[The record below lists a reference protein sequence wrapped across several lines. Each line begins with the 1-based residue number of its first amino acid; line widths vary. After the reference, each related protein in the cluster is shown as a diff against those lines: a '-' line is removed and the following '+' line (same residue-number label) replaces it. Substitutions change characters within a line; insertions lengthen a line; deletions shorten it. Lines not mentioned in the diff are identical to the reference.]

1 MKNLKTLIFT
11 IILLSI
17 ISCVQT
23 DDFDIPKIE
32 NEMPNIVST
41 TSIKALK
48 SALDQ
53 SGEKMYTFKEN
64 ESSIIEGFV
73 ISSDEAGNFY
83 KALII
88 QDNFE
93 NPTIGIEIMIDQ
105 KALFTKYNFGRKI
118 FIKLAGLSIFNER
131 GKYKLGYLLKNNME
145 EIPSSKVND
154 FIIRS
159 TETMEILPLKVE
171 IDDFSDQL
179 IGTYVQIENI
189 QFKKDEIGRT
199 YAGEP
204 FDEFNGERIIEQC
217 SSQWNAILS
226 TSTYSDFK
234 SNLISD
240 KNGTINAVLTK
251 DFYGEKFVLLLN
263 DPSGIELLNTKR
275 CDPEYLTCEGNLE
288 SDQNIIF
295 YEDFDHMKNTKD
307 LKEMGWLNHNVNFGN
322 GKFKKRS
329 KNGNVYMQISAY
341 NSEEYFMEV
350 WLITPKINLDKSS
363 DEILTF
369 KTRSSFETGTILTA
383 WVSNNFDENI
393 QNATWIQLDVGISKG
408 SKGSENTD
416 FISSGKV
423 SLDCLQGN
431 VHIAFKYQGSDPNKT
446 TTYDIDHVLVVGN

>member
-11 IILLSI
+11 LILLST

-32 NEMPNIVST
+32 IEILNIVST

-53 SGEKMYTFKEN
+53 SGEKMYTFKGN

-83 KALII
+83 KTLII
-88 QDNFE
+88 QDNFK
-93 NPTIGIEIMIDQ
+93 NPTTGIEIMIDQ
-105 KALFTKYNFGRKI
+105 KALFTKYHFGRKLFVKI
-118 FIKLAGLSIFNER
+118 AGLSILNDE
-131 GKYKLGYLLKNNME
+131 GKYKLGYLLKDKVGV
-145 EIPSSKVND
+145 IPSSMVD
-154 FIIRS
+154 EFIIRS
-159 TETMEILPLKVE
+159 METKEIIPKK
-171 IDDFSDQL
+171 IDIDEFSDSQ
-179 IGTYVQIENI
+179 IGTYIQIENI

-217 SSQWNAILS
+217 SSKWNAILS

-240 KNGTINAVLTK
+240 KTGMISAVLTK
-251 DFYGEKFVLLLN
+251 DFYGDKFVLLLN
-263 DPSGIELLNTKR
+263 DPSGIELLNSKR

-295 YEDFDHMKNTKD
+295 YEDFDQIKNTKD
-307 LKEMGWLNHNVNFGN
+307 LEEMGWLNHNLNFGN

-341 NSEEYFMEV
+341 NSEEDFMEV

-363 DEILTF
+363 DEVLTF

-383 WVSNNFDENI
+383 WVSNNFEGNI
-393 QNATWIQLDVGISKG
+393 KNAIWKQLDINISKG
-408 SKGSENTD
+408 SKGSENTE

-423 SLDCLQGN
+423 SLDCLQGS

-446 TTYDIDHVLVVGN
+446 TTYDVDHVLVLGN